1 MYIHVYTYS
10 MTTKITKW
18 GNSYGVRI
26 PKEIMTELGLAE
38 GVEFDMDIV
47 DGGIQIKPIKSKKKY
62 SLEELLAQIPTDHV
76 PEIIDWGPD
85 VGNEILEPW
94 EGIPEN

>member
-1 MYIHVYTYS
+1 

-26 PKEIMTELGLAE
+26 PKEIISELNLSE
-38 GVEFDMDIV
+38 GVEFDMNVV
-47 DGGIQIKPIKSKKKY
+47 DGGIQIKPITGKKKY
-62 SLEELLAQIPTDHV
+62 SLEELLAQIPADYV
-76 PEIIDWGPD
+76 PEIVDWGPD

-94 EGIPEN
+94 EGIVEE